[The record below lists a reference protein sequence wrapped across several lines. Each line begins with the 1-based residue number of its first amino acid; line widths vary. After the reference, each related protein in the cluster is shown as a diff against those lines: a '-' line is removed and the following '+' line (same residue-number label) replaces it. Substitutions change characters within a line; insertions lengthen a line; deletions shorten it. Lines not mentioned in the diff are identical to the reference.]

1 MPTLDQASRASV
13 ATVPMHR
20 GALARSTIISWT
32 LRVGTAAALGID
44 AAVHWQN
51 ASAYDAVTATISQ
64 GELFRV
70 EAVLAVAVG
79 LLVLLWP
86 RRGSWVAALA
96 VGASALAAVLLYRYV
111 DVGSLGP
118 LPDMYENTWQV
129 PGKLQSA
136 YAEGTAVV
144 LAGLGLVVH
153 RGVLPRGFR
162 SRCMR
167 VITVTEPHDWP
178 LEQPAEGTL
187 RPWYFRA
194 TGYLMVLFSD
204 PEEAQRAQRGL
215 LERKVP
221 PEELRLYESEDILR
235 IVARLQEERSILAKA
250 VAALVADPSVKERFL
265 ANARTGGA
273 ALWLVAA
280 TRDRADHLV
289 VLLADYG
296 YSFLRYYGDDGV
308 ADVQRDPG

>member
-1 MPTLDQASRASV
+1 
-13 ATVPMHR
+13 MHR

-86 RRGSWVAALA
+86 RRSSWVAALA

-111 DVGSLGP
+111 DVGTLGP

-129 PGKLQSA
+129 PGRLLSA
-136 YAEGTAVV
+136 YAEGAAVV
-144 LAGLGLVVH
+144 LAGLGLLVH
-153 RGVLPRGFR
+153 RGVLPSRFR
-162 SRCMR
+162 R
-167 VITVTEPHDWP
+167 VDSAPVALGVVTVTEPHDWP

-215 LERKVP
+215 LDRKVP
-221 PEELRLYESEDILR
+221 QEELRLYESEEILR
-235 IVARLQEERSILAKA
+235 IMSQLQEERSIVAKA
-250 VAALVADPSVKERFL
+250 VAALVADPAAKQRFL
-265 ANARTGGA
+265 DNAWTGGA
-273 ALWLVAA
+273 VLWVAA
-280 TRDRADHLV
+280 PTRDRADHLV
-289 VLLADYG
+289 QLLADYD
-296 YSFLRYYGDDGV
+296 YSSLRYYGDHGV
-308 ADVQRDPG
+308 TDVQRDADQHHSPAGRKTA